1 MFLPSLIPV
10 IDQAGMEI
18 YAREPAVRDGK
29 VAMRVEV
36 ATVLFQGG
44 GEFTLPPIELG
55 WWNVHTRKVEIA
67 SIPALVVSVP
77 GAPVPD
83 EETSETAGIE
93 TPDWRWLVAGLVVL
107 GVGFW
112 VPRGVRAGRTWWR
125 RSREAEHNPERHA
138 FRALAKSISSQDV
151 PRIDRCLRVWLERL
165 DPGTTLRQLAVDSG
179 VAGLST
185 RLGQL
190 TRARYGADAVTGGEA
205 LRRKNLVEPS
215 RSLRNARSAHRASA
229 HQPLP
234 PQNPTG

>member
-1 MFLPSLIPV
+1 
-10 IDQAGMEI
+10 
-18 YAREPAVRDGK
+18 
-29 VAMRVEV
+29 MRTQKVEV
-36 ATVLFQGG
+36 A
-44 GEFTLPPIELG
+44 
-55 WWNVHTRKVEIA
+55 
-67 SIPALVVSVP
+67 SSPALAIVVL
-77 GAPVPD
+77 GAPMVLG
-83 EETSETAGIE
+83 EETADTAGFE

-125 RSREAEHNPERHA
+125 RWREAEHNSERHA

-165 DPGTTLRQLAVDSG
+165 DPGTRLEQLAVDSG
-179 VAGLST
+179 VADLST
-185 RLGQL
+185 RLDQL
-190 TRARYGADAVTGGEA
+190 TRARYGADAVTGVEA

-234 PQNPTG
+234 PLNLTG